1 MLTNQGAEKCGCT
14 ALSVQGA
21 HLFMAAQAC
30 ISPEPSGRPGP
41 PRAAAW
47 QPSRRATAPHSPACS
62 SSSPSAARA
71 SGATVLPPPAPA
83 PAVGSRGGGGGIT
96 ARSARRSITFRVR
109 ATGGADIVAGGS
121 SGCSDGRR
129 APGHEDARSTRSPC
143 QLPRLAGGGSAQDSA
158 RSQVPPSAAPA
169 NGSAHCFA
177 NGLWRPGGGVGLAR
191 GSRPRMRRPRAA
203 VAGNDDRAGARARRC
218 ARVHDQR
225 DFGDAGRGRCSARRA
240 GLGARG
246 CGDHAGHARCADVHA
261 LGGALLDAR
270 ASGAQRALAR
280 TLLTKHARSRHALDG
295 TLAAVRC
302 AAVSRALDRAP
313 RGVRR
318 CDV

>member
-158 RSQVPPSAAPA
+158 RSQVLPSAAPA

-177 NGLWRPGGGVGLAR
+177 NGLGGPVGEL
-191 GSRPRMRRPRAA
+191 GSPAA
-203 VAGNDDRAGARARRC
+203 VGPACGARAPPLQATTTVPVLARAGARGCTTSVILAM
-218 ARVHDQR
+218 R
-225 DFGDAGRGRCSARRA
+225 DAAGAPRAAQGSAPGAAATTQGMLDAPTCTRLAERSSTRGPPAPSARLP
-240 GLGARG
+240 G
-246 CGDHAGHARCADVHA
+246 
-261 LGGALLDAR
+261 
-270 ASGAQRALAR
+270 
-280 TLLTKHARSRHALDG
+280 RS
-295 TLAAVRC
+295 
-302 AAVSRALDRAP
+302 
-313 RGVRR
+313 
-318 CDV
+318 